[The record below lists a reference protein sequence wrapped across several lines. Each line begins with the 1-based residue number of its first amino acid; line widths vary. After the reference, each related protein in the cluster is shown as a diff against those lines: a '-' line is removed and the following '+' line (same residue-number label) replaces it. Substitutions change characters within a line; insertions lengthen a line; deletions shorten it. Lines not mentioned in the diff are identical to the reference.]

1 MANEIHVDDVGT
13 RFIMTIKEGT
23 TVVNISSANP
33 LSVFI
38 KKPDDVVLARS
49 GTLSTDGTDGKMYY
63 DIASGDLDAAGHYK
77 LQGRVSLGTS
87 TYYTTI
93 HNFQVHCN
101 L

>member
-1 MANEIHVDDVGT
+1 MVSKVKLSQATTTTDDAFFG
-13 RFIMTIKEGT
+13 IP
-23 TVVNISSANP
+23 VVHRDVP
-33 LSVFI
+33 LQ
-38 KKPDDVVLARS
+38 PDDVVLARS
-49 GTLSTDGTDGKMYY
+49 GTLSTNGTDGKMYY